1 MTALAGA
8 ACGTENNMSPK
19 LQAGGWSQ
27 SGKLTTGNSQLGV
40 PLQADFS
47 KSKHGAG
54 NYTIQ
59 FGLQAPDPNT
69 VIIRPEADIQWT
81 VNGNTVRRIVSVT
94 DGLSITGQAEYAK
107 VRLYDAILAGNV
119 PPAVAGV
126 QYVASINIAPG
137 VRASQQQ
144 PPTLM
149 PQRYFNS
156 VSTEIFILGSISV
169 PATDFVRV
177 PVPQNAGVI
186 SVFVTVAV
194 PAGGL
199 VTAADFQVRQSN
211 PVVGALKRYF
221 PVGEGWVSMGSGVTE
236 INLFNFSAASLNASV
251 VFGID
256 G

>member
-1 MTALAGA
+1 MTETNHSL
-8 ACGTENNMSPK
+8 GT

-27 SGKLTTGNSQLGV
+27 SGKLVTANSQIGV

-59 FGLQAPDPNT
+59 FGLQPPDPDT
-69 VIIRPEADIQWT
+69 VIIRPEADISWT
-81 VNGNTVRRIVSVT
+81 VNGNTVRRVVSVT

-107 VRLYDAILAGNV
+107 VRLYDAILPGNV
-119 PPAVAGV
+119 PPAIAGE
-126 QYVASINIAPG
+126 QYIGSINIAPG

-144 PPTLM
+144 PPTLL
-149 PQRYFNS
+149 PQRYFTS

-169 PATDFVRV
+169 PAADFVRV
-177 PVPQNAGVI
+177 PVPQGVGVI
-186 SVFVTVAV
+186 SVFVTVAI
-194 PAGGL
+194 PLGGL
-199 VTAADFQVRQSN
+199 VTSADFQVRQSN

-236 INLFNFSAASLNASV
+236 INLANFSAGSLNASV